1 MRKALLIG
9 IDVYSNFSKLAGC
22 AADAKRM
29 CQMLETHE
37 DGTRNYDCQ
46 LFTGSRKRPIDR
58 DFLRQKWELLF
69 EDFKDEIL
77 FYYSGHGA
85 KTNTGA
91 QIATRDGTGTN
102 PGLAMDDLLT
112 LAYQSRAR
120 EVVLI
125 LDCCYAGGM
134 GDPAILGGN
143 AFLREGVTIL
153 AASSSMGIAKEVAG
167 HGVFTDLVLSAL
179 NGAVADVRGNVSAAA
194 IYGFVEQAL
203 GGWDQRPIYKSYASQ
218 ASPIRRCKPHVSNE
232 ILRDLLTLFKKT
244 DSVHRMNPSY
254 EYTHTSAKK
263 EKVEIYN
270 KFKILRDARLLRTSD
285 GDDLYFNAINSGSVM
300 LTPLGQFYWNLS
312 KKKRI

>member
-9 IDVYSNFSKLAGC
+9 IDVYKNFSELEGC

-29 CQMLETHE
+29 SQLLETHE

-46 LFTGSRKRPIDR
+46 LFTGSRTRPIGR
-58 DFLRQKWELLF
+58 DFLREKWELLF

-85 KTNTGA
+85 QTNTGT
-91 QIATRDGTGTN
+91 QLATRDGTGTN

-112 LAYQSRAR
+112 LANQSRAR

-134 GDPAILGGN
+134 GNPALLGGN
-143 AFLREGVTIL
+143 ASVREGLTVL
-153 AASSSMGIAKEVAG
+153 AAASGLAKEIG
-167 HGVFTDLVLSAL
+167 GRSVFTDLVLSAL
-179 NGAVADVRGNVSAAA
+179 EGGAADVRGHVSAAA

-232 ILRDLLTLFKKT
+232 ILRDLLALFKKPE
-244 DSVHRMNPSY
+244 SIHRMNPSY
-254 EYTHTSAKK
+254 EYTHPSAKR

-270 KFKILRDARLLRTSD
+270 KFKILRDARLLCTSD
-285 GDDLYFNAINSGSVM
+285 GDDLYFNAINSGSVV